1 MSKIHYDEFLQDQ
14 IDLVLS
20 KAALTQTQKKIF
32 EQLLK
37 NHLLDEGI
45 AMELGMSRA
54 AYYRHKK
61 ILQNKIRKVLTLWYF
76 KKMNLILFWY
86 FFKTPKK
93 KGLAPKGKAEIK
105 SQISTTVEIMILN
118 TNPYPHN
125 NNDKY
130 LA

>member
-14 IDLVLS
+14 IDLVLA
-20 KAALTQTQKKIF
+20 KAALTQTQKNIF

-37 NHLLDEGI
+37 NQLLDEGI

-76 KKMNLILFWY
+76 
-86 FFKTPKK
+86 
-93 KGLAPKGKAEIK
+93 
-105 SQISTTVEIMILN
+105 
-118 TNPYPHN
+118 
-125 NNDKY
+125 
-130 LA
+130 

>member
-20 KAALTQTQKKIF
+20 KAALTQTQKNIF

-54 AYYRHKK
+54 SYYRHKK
-61 ILQNKIRKVLTLWYF
+61 ILQNKIRKVLTL
-76 KKMNLILFWY
+76 
-86 FFKTPKK
+86 
-93 KGLAPKGKAEIK
+93 
-105 SQISTTVEIMILN
+105 
-118 TNPYPHN
+118 
-125 NNDKY
+125 
-130 LA
+130 